1 MKKKIFLFVFMIM
14 MFAVSASASHAPI
27 VDEAGYLSDSEREEL
42 SRRLEEISDA
52 YDFDV
57 SVVIEEYQSGDS
69 AMESADDIYDN
80 NAYGTGEDKDGLM
93 LYLSK
98 EPREYHFVTVGYG
111 LIAFN
116 GYGLTYLEDEVTPYL
131 KNDEYYEA
139 INAFADAADELLEM
153 AVTGEPY
160 GYGEDT
166 KDLRIGIIIT
176 AIAIPLIVAFA
187 MTAGK
192 SKKMNNVGKQTHAKN
207 YIKEGSMN
215 VDLSR
220 DIYMY
225 STVDKTQKVK
235 YDSESDGAHTT
246 SSGSVHGGRGGSY

>member
-14 MFAVSASASHAPI
+14 MLVLPVNASHAPI
-27 VDEAGYLSDSEREEL
+27 VDEAGYLNDSEKEEL
-42 SRRLEEISDA
+42 SQKLDEISKA

-57 SVVIEEYQSGDS
+57 SVVIEEYQSYDS
-69 AMESADDIYDN
+69 AMESADNFYDN
-80 NAYGTGEDKDGLM
+80 NGYGVGEDNDGLM

-98 EPREYHFVTVGYG
+98 EPREYHFVTCGYG
-111 LIAFN
+111 LTAFN
-116 GYGLTYLEDEVTPYL
+116 GYGLTYLEDEVVPYL
-131 KNDEYYEA
+131 QNNEYYEA
-139 INAFADAADELLEM
+139 INAFADAADALLEM

-166 KDLRIGIIIT
+166 KDLRTGIVIT
-176 AIAIPLIVAFA
+176 AIAIPLIVAIA
-187 MTAGK
+187 MTASK
-192 SKKMNNVGKQTHAKN
+192 SKKMNNVGKQTRAKN
-207 YIKEGSMN
+207 YIKDGSMN
-215 VDLSR
+215 VDMSR

-225 STVDKTQKVK
+225 STVSKVQKVK